1 MEKDKQPQDA
11 MASNIRSRI
20 EENALQDCLKSTMG
34 GYTKKS
40 VQEYTARLRSQQQL
54 VSENF
59 NRELH
64 RVLDEKEQLSQENT
78 RLNEQ
83 LDKLAAEHRELTE
96 AVTSYQVEGADI
108 TMDDVLRLKS
118 SLEALEREKAG
129 LQSELRKK
137 DLEIGQLQN
146 AVKEQTDAVERAKRE
161 TRTCQELLNSEKQ
174 ECTAQRRQVSEL
186 SAKLEEQRTQLHYLN
201 GIVSEGNV
209 AELNASIESLTK
221 NSALQEQLLG
231 KKSEQLAALQTQN
244 QTLSGQ
250 LGGLRKSADQ
260 LSQSV
265 ESLMLQNEK
274 LAASNQA
281 LHEQLSQAQE
291 QSVSLLSE
299 KAQLNVEKLLSDRK
313 LEAAL
318 RKLSDQQA
326 GIG

>member
-83 LDKLAAEHRELTE
+83 LDQLTAEHRELTE

-108 TMDDVLRLKS
+108 TMDDVLHLKS

-137 DLEIGQLQN
+137 ELEIGQLQN
-146 AVKEQTDAVERAKRE
+146 AVKEQTDAVERAKLE

-174 ECTAQRRQVSEL
+174 ECSAQRHQVSEL
-186 SAKLEEQRTQLHYLN
+186 STKLDEQRTQLHYLN

-250 LGGLRKSADQ
+250 LGGLRESAAQ
-260 LSQSV
+260 LTQN
-265 ESLMLQNEK
+265 LDRMMLQNEK

-281 LHEQLSQAQE
+281 LQEQLSLAQE

-299 KAQLNVEKLLSDRK
+299 KAQLNVEKLLSERK

-326 GIG
+326 GIR

>member
-64 RVLDEKEQLSQENT
+64 RMLDEKEQLSQENT

-83 LDKLAAEHRELTE
+83 LDKLTAEHRELTE

-291 QSVSLLSE
+291 QSVSLLNE